1 MAGGGFAF
9 ISFLFFF
16 LQMGSRYPYVP
27 YFLHLR
33 LCVEKNSSR
42 RTQSPSLRSGTP
54 PPLYDAFPP
63 NERTPFNR
71 PRNIPPPYLP
81 RSTTPRPPPAQP
93 PRTVYIHHSTHVSSR
108 DDAPA
113 VIRPGL
119 VICVVIMLLQ
129 TVLIIC
135 RSDALALFVDLESA
149 ARRESKER
157 FALVEER
164 GRSEREREKLRH
176 ERELWEKE
184 KEDRVPPNAFWEAV
198 WPASACHAYGK
209 REYWGTLQNIPKN
222 WTAMDA
228 CMNMPVEISGV
239 TIRRPYR
246 CTFVRGSPHIHGRW
260 IVDWDQTDCKPWYRD
275 FHDAVSP
282 MFLSIRTLWLC
293 SHKSGMYKP

>member
-1 MAGGGFAF
+1 
-9 ISFLFFF
+9 
-16 LQMGSRYPYVP
+16 
-27 YFLHLR
+27 
-33 LCVEKNSSR
+33 
-42 RTQSPSLRSGTP
+42 
-54 PPLYDAFPP
+54 
-63 NERTPFNR
+63 
-71 PRNIPPPYLP
+71 
-81 RSTTPRPPPAQP
+81 
-93 PRTVYIHHSTHVSSR
+93 
-108 DDAPA
+108 
-113 VIRPGL
+113 
-119 VICVVIMLLQ
+119 MLLQ

-209 REYWGTLQNIPKN
+209 REFWGTLQNIPRN

-228 CMNMPVEISGV
+228 CMNTPVEIDGV

-260 IVDWDQTDCKPWYRD
+260 IVNWDQTDCKPWYRD

-282 MFLSIRTLWLC
+282 MFPSIRTLWLC